1 MKILAFDTSTENLSV
16 ALWLDGQI
24 VSQDCPADQR
34 HTDLT
39 LPMIRRVLDQAGLSL
54 AQLDA
59 IAYGCGP
66 GSFTGLRIGC
76 GIAQGLAYACE
87 LPLLGI
93 VSLLA
98 LAEASG
104 HDKVYACLDAR
115 MGQIFCAAYERQPEG
130 WVCRVEPTLCQ
141 PQQLPAVSGDGW
153 AGIGS
158 GFRPYEDIL
167 RRQLRD
173 ALVNVDANA
182 FPHAAAMARL
192 AAKDF
197 AAGKAVPPEQA
208 NLLYLRDKV
217 ALTISEQPR
226 K

>member
-24 VSQDCPADQR
+24 SSQQCLAEQR

-39 LPMIRRVLDQAGLSL
+39 LPMIRKVLDQAGVQLP
-54 AQLDA
+54 QLDA

-76 GIAQGLAYACE
+76 GIAQGLAYACH
-87 LPLLGI
+87 LPLVGI

-98 LAEASG
+98 LAEASEQ
-104 HDKVYACLDAR
+104 DRVYACLDAR
-115 MGQIFCAAYERQPEG
+115 MGQVFCAAYQRHAQG
-130 WVCRVEPTLCQ
+130 WVNVVEPTLCH
-141 PQQLPAVSGDGW
+141 PDDLPTVTGQGW

-158 GFRPYEDIL
+158 GFKPYEAIL
-167 RRQLRD
+167 RQRLGE
-173 ALVNVDANA
+173 ALGSVDATP
-182 FPHAAAMARL
+182 FPHAAAMATL
-192 AAKDF
+192 AAKEV
-197 AAGKAVPPEQA
+197 AAGRTQPPEQA
-208 NLLYLRDKV
+208 TLLYLRDKV

>member
-39 LPMIRRVLDQAGLSL
+39 LPMIRRVLDEAGSSL

-76 GIAQGLAYACE
+76 GIAQGLAYACN

-104 HDKVYACLDAR
+104 QDKVYACLDAR
-115 MGQIFCAAYERQPEG
+115 MGQIFCAAYERQSEG

-141 PQQLPAVSGDGW
+141 PQQLPAVAGSGW
-153 AGIGS
+153 AGVGS
-158 GFRPYEDIL
+158 GFRTYLEVL
-167 RRQLRD
+167 RQQLGD
-173 ALVNVDANA
+173 TLVSVDASA